1 MTTVNCKEPS
11 QKSVVKKVGPDNSSD
26 GGVHALGVAT
36 AGEHGDALPL
46 LRAALYEAPLDLNN
60 DDF

>member
-1 MTTVNCKEPS
+1 MRL
-11 QKSVVKKVGPDNSSD
+11 KKVRPDNSPD

-46 LRAALYEAPLDLNN
+46 LRAALNEAPLDLNN